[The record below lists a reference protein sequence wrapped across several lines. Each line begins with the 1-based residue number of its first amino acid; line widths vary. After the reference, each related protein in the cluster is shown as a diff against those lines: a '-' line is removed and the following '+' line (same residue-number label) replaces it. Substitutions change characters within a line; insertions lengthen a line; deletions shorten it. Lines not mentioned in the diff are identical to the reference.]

1 MIGRVTSGSFSPVL
15 QCGIA
20 MAYLPKEH
28 AVEDLT
34 VMVKIREK
42 LVKAKV
48 VKFPF
53 YDPTKYGYRRQNN
66 AGVGL

>member
-1 MIGRVTSGSFSPVL
+1 MIGRVTSGTFSPVL
-15 QCGIA
+15 ECGIA
-20 MAYLPKEH
+20 MAYVPTEH
-28 AVEDLT
+28 AVEDST
-34 VMVKIREK
+34 VMVKIRDK
-42 LVKAKV
+42 LVKAEV